1 MRKMLLVSALLTATS
16 FSLTLPAFA
25 NDDDEG
31 GPGMMRGQGCEMMG
45 RGMMGSG
52 GMDSDRMGHGGMSH
66 GMMGSGGMDSDR
78 MGDHHMM
85 GKRGWRMETAARAWL
100 ANLKDELKI
109 TDAQADVWKS
119 YADAVTARAK
129 AMKVAR
135 RAMEDAM
142 DKDSPVDRLDARIS
156 GMEAVL
162 ESMKAMKPA
171 IEKLYGVLSDE
182 QKKVADDA
190 IGAGRGPM

>member
-1 MRKMLLVSALLTATS
+1 MRTMLLVSALLTATS
-16 FSLTLPAFA
+16 LSLTLPAFA

-45 RGMMGSG
+45 R
-52 GMDSDRMGHGGMSH
+52 